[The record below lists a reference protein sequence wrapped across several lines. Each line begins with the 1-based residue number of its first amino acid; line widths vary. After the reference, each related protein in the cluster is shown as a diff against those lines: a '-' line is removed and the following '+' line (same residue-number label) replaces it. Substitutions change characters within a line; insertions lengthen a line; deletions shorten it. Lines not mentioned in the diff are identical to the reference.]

1 MFYAKYLDRSRKSGS
16 LINQESNS
24 ILNKPIAKQRQRYQ
38 SVDVDSSA
46 PRMNDIL
53 KDKSDELFNI
63 D

>member
-1 MFYAKYLDRSRKSGS
+1 M
-16 LINQESNS
+16 
-24 ILNKPIAKQRQRYQ
+24 AKQRQRYQ

-46 PRMNDIL
+46 TGMNDIL